1 MDNKEFNLRKDWDSI
16 ETVASD
22 IWPEEWSQLN
32 PLEIKALEEIIEKKK
47 SLNTE
52 IVDVPG
58 GMSCD
63 FSVDLE
69 NVYYQLAILWYLK
82 NLTGITN
89 EDIRRK
95 MESFIKASDK
105 RIKMV
110 YKTVIEPQL
119 DNLISILKKNDNL

>member
-58 GMSCD
+58 GMGCD

-69 NVYYQLAILWYLK
+69 NIYYLLAILWYLK

-105 RIKMV
+105 GSCAI
-110 YKTVIEPQL
+110 
-119 DNLISILKKNDNL
+119 

>member
-58 GMSCD
+58 
-63 FSVDLE
+63 VWA
-69 NVYYQLAILWYLK
+69 AIFPWTWRMYITCLPFY
-82 NLTGITN
+82 GI
-89 EDIRRK
+89 
-95 MESFIKASDK
+95 
-105 RIKMV
+105 
-110 YKTVIEPQL
+110 
-119 DNLISILKKNDNL
+119 

>member
-58 GMSCD
+58 WYELRFFRGPGEC
-63 FSVDLE
+63 
-69 NVYYQLAILWYLK
+69 ILPACHSMVSEK
-82 NLTGITN
+82 
-89 EDIRRK
+89 
-95 MESFIKASDK
+95 SDGNNK
-105 RIKMV
+105 
-110 YKTVIEPQL
+110 
-119 DNLISILKKNDNL
+119 

>member
-58 GMSCD
+58 GMGLS
-63 FSVDLE
+63 
-69 NVYYQLAILWYLK
+69 
-82 NLTGITN
+82 
-89 EDIRRK
+89 
-95 MESFIKASDK
+95 
-105 RIKMV
+105 
-110 YKTVIEPQL
+110 
-119 DNLISILKKNDNL
+119 LIHI